1 MARQSKW
8 DEKER
13 KKLLKMVNDGIPEQ
27 EIREKMSKNGKPMT
41 AVEFSQQLKMA
52 MVESGK
58 IKQAPR
64 SKAAEKPAAFEVTPK
79 GRLTISNFADETG
92 YQPGAKFT
100 LEKPRGKSD
109 AWRLVPIQ

>member
-1 MARQSKW
+1 MRIGSQVETK
-8 DEKER
+8 
-13 KKLLKMVNDGIPEQ
+13 
-27 EIREKMSKNGKPMT
+27 REVDSTSPY
-41 AVEFSQQLKMA
+41 L
-52 MVESGK
+52 
-58 IKQAPR
+58 IPR

-79 GRLTISNFADETG
+79 VRLTISNFADETG